1 MKKIAMSVVAAVLLS
16 TIAATSAFAAGR
28 SAGLGNA
35 SRENIGYT
43 PVTATSTGSDAGFVT
58 FDENSTATTYGAGF
72 TDSDG
77 DGVCDYYG
85 TGRGAGCGRGGR
97 WA

>member
-1 MKKIAMSVVAAVLLS
+1 MDSSRPLVLGTKSLKKSNQGGTHHEKNCYECLAAVLLS

-28 SAGLGNA
+28 
-35 SRENIGYT
+35 
-43 PVTATSTGSDAGFVT
+43 
-58 FDENSTATTYGAGF
+58 GAGF